1 MKPCSTAW
9 RALGPLAL
17 LAVLATSAAG
27 ITATP
32 AVGTSATRDGD
43 ALRGA
48 RLYDSR
54 CTGCHA
60 LDSNRVGPLH
70 RGVFGRRA
78 GGVAGYAYSP
88 ALANA
93 DLTWN
98 EATLDRWLSN
108 PQALLPGQRMNL
120 RVKDAQDR
128 ADIIAFLRQVS
139 RESAE

>member
-1 MKPCSTAW
+1 MKSCSTAR

-17 LAVLATSAAG
+17 LAVLAMRAASITAAPAAG
-27 ITATP
+27 
-32 AVGTSATRDGD
+32 ATRDGD

-93 DLTWN
+93 GLTWN
-98 EATLDRWLSN
+98 AATLDRWLSN